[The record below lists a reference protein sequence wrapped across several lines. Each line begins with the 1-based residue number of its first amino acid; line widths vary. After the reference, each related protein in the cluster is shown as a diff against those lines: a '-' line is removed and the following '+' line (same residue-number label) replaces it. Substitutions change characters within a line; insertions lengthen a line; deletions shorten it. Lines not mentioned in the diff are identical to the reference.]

1 MTDLFK
7 APYNYKMDSM
17 TRYPVIQTQ
26 MLGLTLQAYIIRFI
40 FL

>member
-7 APYNYKMDSM
+7 ALYNYKMDSM
-17 TRYPVIQTQ
+17 ARYAVIPTQ
-26 MLGLTLQAYIIRFI
+26 MVGLTLQAYIIRFR